1 MKPLFPFLFLNLFI
15 SHFSFSQQ
23 SREDIYTNVVLY
35 QNRSELEKDLRERV
49 IAKTFSTPLDS
60 NTEYKYETACEAIS
74 QFQFATTDVEQG
86 FANLFERY
94 DSLEYETKKSF
105 LEAVYAVQP
114 KKYFTEIQK
123 VIGKETDP
131 KLFSICAAY
140 LFRYDPSINNSNVL
154 KIDLVEKFPG
164 YDTINILQEL
174 VNYLSYHY
182 QQMHHSTPDIVQLFK
197 YQKSTGQKIIYS
209 FQRWN
214 RDYPGIAIVQNANG
228 SFVKDANGRLLIFQQ
243 LARSG
248 SDLPYFITNGSTPQG
263 IYSIQGTE
271 ISHNNFI
278 GPTPNIQLI
287 IPFENKWEKYFHE
300 DEWNPAND
308 SLKMYLQ
315 LLPAGWKNYSP
326 MMEAW
331 NAGKI
336 GRTEIIAHGTTI
348 DPEYFKDKPYYPL
361 TPTEGCLCAKE
372 LWNITTGHLLM
383 SEQFNLVSAFQSTT
397 GNKGL
402 LYVIN
407 IDNQQGAVTREQV
420 EQWVRKFEKK

>member
-1 MKPLFPFLFLNLFI
+1 MKSLFSFLFLSLVI
-15 SHFSFSQQ
+15 YHLSFSQ
-23 SREDIYTNVVLY
+23 SAREDIYTNVVLY
-35 QNRSELEKDLRERV
+35 QKRTELEKDLRERI
-49 IAKTFSTPLDS
+49 IAKTFSGPLDS

-74 QFQFATTDVEQG
+74 QFQFASQEVEQG

-94 DSLEYETKKSF
+94 DSLDYETKKSF
-105 LEAVYAVQP
+105 IEAVYAVHP
-114 KKYFTEIQK
+114 KKYIADIQK
-123 VIGKETDP
+123 ILDKETNP
-131 KLFSICAAY
+131 KLFAMCAVY
-140 LFRYDPSINNSNVL
+140 LFRSDPSISNSNHL
-154 KIDLVEKFPG
+154 KINLVEEFPG
-164 YDTINILQEL
+164 YDSVNILQEL
-174 VNYLSYHY
+174 VNYLSYHL
-182 QQMHHSTPDIVQLFK
+182 QQIRHSTPDIVQLFK
-197 YQKSTGQKIIYS
+197 YQKKTGQKTIYS

-214 RDYPGIAIVQNANG
+214 RDYPGIAVVQNANG
-228 SFVKDANGRLLIFQQ
+228 RFARDADGRLLIFQQ

-263 IYSIQGTE
+263 VYSIQGTE

-287 IPFENKWEKYFHE
+287 IPFEDKWEKYFHE
-300 DEWNPAND
+300 DAWNTTND
-308 SLKMYLQ
+308 SLQMYLH
-315 LLPAGWKNYSP
+315 LLPTTWRNYLP
-326 MMEAW
+326 MMEVW

-372 LWNITTGHLLM
+372 LWNMTTGHLLL

-402 LYVIN
+402 LYVVN
-407 IDNQQGAVTREQV
+407 VDDQQTAITRDQV
-420 EQWVRKFEKK
+420 ESWVRKFERK